1 MKAFAVLLSGF
12 FLLMLTALGTVQAA
26 APDAGAPGAKR
37 VALVIGNS
45 KYVHAVELP
54 NPANDARLIASTLR
68 NAGFEVIE
76 GVDQD
81 NAGMHGLI
89 SKFTEQSYDAD
100 LAVIFYAGHGMQVDG
115 KNFLIPVDAELT
127 SPAYLKTRTIQI
139 DDFMAA
145 LPPDPAV
152 GVIILD
158 ACRDNPLARTLAAA
172 MPKTRSTAL
181 GTGLAPI
188 DPKSEGVGTG
198 GILIAYATDPGAIA
212 FDGNGVDSPYS
223 TALARHLTEP
233 GVEIQSAL
241 TRVRGEV
248 AETTQGRQRPW
259 HNASLGREVFLGKPV
274 VAAAPAAKPATD
286 AAGAAAAAA
295 PALVVGEPPSWEV
308 EQRLWDEASKR
319 NTAPFYEAYLE
330 QFPNG
335 RFATVARL
343 NIDALK
349 DPKAQERE
357 VAALD
362 AAEANPG
369 SAVRTSVGISDDMK
383 KVLGTAETENAIGL
397 DRQGRIDLQL
407 RVEALGNELGRVDG
421 NIGAKTRQ
429 AIGDWQ
435 EENGLPPTT
444 FLTREQ
450 LAFLEIQTDPM
461 MEAVRAK
468 HEADQAGV
476 DKPKKQVVQ
485 KARTL
490 KPVAEKPRKNQ
501 YAQKPRR
508 QQQFVQKRRNR
519 EIVREDEPPPQDNND
534 FLTKALI
541 FGTGVAVGGV
551 LKN

>member
-1 MKAFAVLLSGF
+1 MKAFAVILSGF
-12 FLLMLTALGTVQAA
+12 ILFVLATLGAQAA
-26 APDAGAPGAKR
+26 APDAASPDAKR

-45 KYVHAVELP
+45 KYVHAVALP
-54 NPANDARLIASTLR
+54 NPANDAQLIASTLR

-81 NAGMHGLI
+81 NAGMHSLI
-89 SKFTEQSYDAD
+89 SRFTEQAYDAD

-127 SPAYLKTRTIQI
+127 SPAYLKTRTVQI
-139 DDFMAA
+139 DEFMAA

-158 ACRDNPLARTLAAA
+158 ACRDNPLARTLAASL
-172 MPKTRSTAL
+172 PKSRSL
-181 GTGLAPI
+181 GAGLAPI
-188 DPKSEGVGTG
+188 EARSDGVGTG

-248 AETTQGRQRPW
+248 TETTQGRQRPW

-274 VAAAPAAKPATD
+274 AKATPATEPVAD
-286 AAGAAAAAA
+286 ASGAAAATSVPA
-295 PALVVGEPPSWEV
+295 PVASEPPSWEV

-319 NTAPFYEAYLE
+319 NSVPFYEAYLE

-335 RFATVARL
+335 RFATVAKL
-343 NIDALK
+343 NIDQLQE
-349 DPKAQERE
+349 PKTEDKQ

-362 AAEANPG
+362 TDQANAKSG
-369 SAVRTSVGISDDMK
+369 SAVRTSVGISDEMK
-383 KVLGTAETENAIGL
+383 QVLGSELTESAIGL
-397 DRQGRIDLQL
+397 DREARIDLQL
-407 RVEALGNELGRVDG
+407 RIEALGNELGSVDG
-421 NIGAKTRQ
+421 NIGPKTRQ

-435 EENGLPPTT
+435 EKNGLPPTT

-450 LAFLEIQTDPM
+450 LAFLVIQTDPM
-461 MEAVRAK
+461 MEAVRAR
-468 HEADQAGV
+468 HAADQARATQ
-476 DKPKKQVVQ
+476 PKKQVVQ

-490 KPVAEKPRKNQ
+490 KPVA
-501 YAQKPRR
+501 QKPRR
-508 QQQFVQKRRNR
+508 QQQVVQKRRR
-519 EIVREDEPPPQDNND
+519 ETVVRSEEPPPPQNDNND

-551 LKN
+551 LKNN

>member
-1 MKAFAVLLSGF
+1 MKAFAVLLSGIV
-12 FLLMLTALGTVQAA
+12 LLVLTALGTVQAA
-26 APDAGAPGAKR
+26 APDAGGVKR

-54 NPANDARLIASTLR
+54 NPANDAHLIASTLR

-81 NAGMHGLI
+81 NAGMHSLI
-89 SKFTEQSYDAD
+89 SKFTERSYDAD

-127 SPAYLKTRTIQI
+127 SPAYLKTRTVQI

-259 HNASLGREVFLGKPV
+259 HNASLGREVFLGKP
-274 VAAAPAAKPATD
+274 AAQAAPMVRPAADD
-286 AAGAAAAAA
+286 ANAAAA
-295 PALVVGEPPSWEV
+295 PAPALVTSEPPSWEV

-343 NIDALK
+343 NIDSLN

-357 VAALD
+357 VAAL
-362 AAEANPG
+362 AAEEANSG

-383 KVLGTAETENAIGL
+383 KVLGTEATENAIGL

-435 EENGLPPTT
+435 EGNGLPPTT

-450 LAFLEIQTDPM
+450 LAFLVVQTDPM

-476 DKPKKQVVQ
+476 DKQKKQVVQ

-490 KPVAEKPRKNQ
+490 KPVAEKPRKKQ

-519 EIVREDEPPPQDNND
+519 EVVREDEPPPRDNND

>member
-1 MKAFAVLLSGF
+1 
-12 FLLMLTALGTVQAA
+12 MLTALGTVQAA
-26 APDAGAPGAKR
+26 APDAGGVKR

-54 NPANDARLIASTLR
+54 NPANDAHLIASTLR

-81 NAGMHGLI
+81 NAGMHSLI

-115 KNFLIPVDAELT
+115 KNFLIPVDAQLT
-127 SPAYLKTRTIQI
+127 SPAYLKTRTVQI

-158 ACRDNPLARTLAAA
+158 ACRDNPLARTLAVA

-259 HNASLGREVFLGKPV
+259 HNASLGREVFLGKP
-274 VAAAPAAKPATD
+274 AAQAAPMVRPAADDANAAT
-286 AAGAAAAAA
+286 A
-295 PALVVGEPPSWEV
+295 PAPAPVTSEPPSWEV

-343 NIDALK
+343 NIDALN

-357 VAALD
+357 VAAL
-362 AAEANPG
+362 AAEEANSG

-383 KVLGTAETENAIGL
+383 KVLGTEATENAIGL

-435 EENGLPPTT
+435 EGNGLPPTT

-450 LAFLEIQTDPM
+450 LAFLVIQTDPM

-490 KPVAEKPRKNQ
+490 KPVAEKPRKKQ

-519 EIVREDEPPPQDNND
+519 EVVREDEPPPRDNND

>member
-1 MKAFAVLLSGF
+1 MKAYAVFLSGF
-12 FLLMLTALGTVQAA
+12 ILFVMAALGAQAA
-26 APDAGAPGAKR
+26 TPDAKR

-45 KYVHAVELP
+45 KYVHAVALP
-54 NPANDARLIASTLR
+54 NPANDAHLIASTLR
-68 NAGFEVIE
+68 NAGFQVIE

-81 NAGMHGLI
+81 NAGMHSLI
-89 SKFTEQSYDAD
+89 SQFTEQSYDAD

-145 LPPDPAV
+145 LPPEPAV
-152 GVIILD
+152 GIIILD
-158 ACRDNPLARTLAAA
+158 ACRDNPLARTLAASL
-172 MPKTRSTAL
+172 PKSRSL
-181 GTGLAPI
+181 GAGLAPVEA
-188 DPKSEGVGTG
+188 KSDGVGTG
-198 GILIAYATDPGAIA
+198 GLLIAYATDPGAIA

-248 AETTQGRQRPW
+248 TETTQGRQRPW
-259 HNASLGREVFLGKPV
+259 HNASLGREVFLGKPS
-274 VAAAPAAKPATD
+274 AEAAPAEKPVADASKDTTTTVAPVATND
-286 AAGAAAAAA
+286 
-295 PALVVGEPPSWEV
+295 PPSWEV

-319 NTAPFYEAYLE
+319 NSVPFYEAYLD

-349 DPKAQERE
+349 DPKAENRQ
-357 VAALD
+357 VAAVD
-362 AAEANPG
+362 TDEANASSG
-369 SAVRTSVGISDDMK
+369 SAVRTSVGVSDEVK
-383 KVLGTAETENAIGL
+383 QTPGTELTEAAIGL

-407 RVEALGNELGRVDG
+407 RIEALGNELGRIDG
-421 NIGAKTRQ
+421 NIGPQTRQ
-429 AIGDWQ
+429 AIGVWQ
-435 EENGLPPTT
+435 EKNGLPQTT
-444 FLTREQ
+444 YLTREQ
-450 LAFLEIQTDPM
+450 LAFLVIQTDPM
-461 MEAVRAK
+461 MDQVRARYA
-468 HEADQAGV
+468 ADQARAAA
-476 DKPKKQVVQ
+476 PKKQVVQ
-485 KARTL
+485 KVRTQ
-490 KPVAEKPRKNQ
+490 KPV
-501 YAQKPRR
+501 AQKPRKK
-508 QQQFVQKRRNR
+508 QLVVQRNR
-519 EIVREDEPPPQDNND
+519 ETVVREDEPPQNNND